1 MADQY
6 DSKFDAPE
14 GTTIDGPIRIKAIY
28 IYPVKSCGPIELN
41 RALLTKP
48 GFMYDRCFAFA
59 TENVKGDTAS
69 EWRFISQRTKPYMSQ
84 IKTELW
90 LPHKDS
96 NPRDPL
102 VEAGGCVV
110 MTFRD
115 LDSPSWINR
124 LETFLHKRDLSMT
137 PQFSVIAPLQPT
149 PTQIGQFHVRL
160 KNFGIHHRVAK
171 GLDMANIP
179 SVAASLPKLK
189 NVLKIPERQ
198 CLTLLKCTPDT
209 LHRTDRNLAP
219 LENIG
224 TPAVHGYTD
233 QQPLNINSLSTVH
246 AVSVLLPIENQ
257 PLNALR
263 YRANIWITGTPA
275 YEEETWKRYCILSK
289 SENWEPRAT
298 VVPKLSV
305 VCRTSRCIVPNV
317 NLETGMP
324 ETDIPP
330 PWKKRGKPQPS
341 TTLVKHR
348 TVENGNKMAL
358 GYIGMHCVPED
369 LDLKEAEIQKAGLYI
384 AVSDEIEVLE
394 RGVHLYGSTGSDY

>member
-6 DSKFDAPE
+6 DSKFDASE
-14 GTTIDGPIRIKAIY
+14 GTAIDAPVRIKAIY
-28 IYPVKSCGPIELN
+28 IYPVKSCGPVEVN
-41 RALLTKP
+41 RALLTKT

-59 TENVKGDTAS
+59 TKNGKGNSAS
-69 EWRFISQRTKPYMSQ
+69 EWRFISQRTKPCMSQ

-90 LPHKDS
+90 LPHKES

-102 VEAGGCVV
+102 VQAGGCVV

-115 LDSPSWINR
+115 PDIPSWINR
-124 LETFLHKRDLSMT
+124 LETSFHKQDLSVT
-137 PQFSVIAPLQPT
+137 PEFSVIAPLHPT
-149 PTQIGQFHVRL
+149 PTQIDEFQIRL
-160 KNFGIHHRVAK
+160 KDFGIHHRVAK

-189 NVLKIPERQ
+189 KFLKIPEGQ

-233 QQPLNINSLSTVH
+233 QQPININSLSTVH
-246 AVSVLLPIENQ
+246 AVSVLLPPENQ

-263 YRANIWITGTPA
+263 YRANIWITGPPA
-275 YEEETWKRYCILSK
+275 YDEETWKRYRILSK
-289 SENWEPRAT
+289 SVNAEPRAM
-298 VVPKLSV
+298 VEPKLSV
-305 VCRTSRCIVPNV
+305 VCRTSRCIIPNV
-317 NLETGMP
+317 NLDTGMP
-324 ETDIPP
+324 DTDIPP
-330 PWKKRGKPQPS
+330 PGKRRGRPQPS
-341 TTLVKHR
+341 TTLVEYR

-369 LDLKEAEIQKAGLYI
+369 QDLKEADAQKAKLYI
-384 AVSDEIEVLE
+384 AVGDEIEILE
-394 RGVHLYGSTGSDY
+394 RGVHLYGSTGNDY